1 MNSCNKHDELKFN
14 PIRWNSTVRERGN
27 FAENKELFAPLPD
40 ENSRYKYLES
50 CASEA
55 VTWNISLTGNDKR

>member
-1 MNSCNKHDELKFN
+1 MNSCNEHDELKFN
-14 PIRWNSTVRERGN
+14 PFVEIAQSESEETLQ
-27 FAENKELFAPLPD
+27 KIELFAPLPD

-55 VTWNISLTGNDKR
+55 VT